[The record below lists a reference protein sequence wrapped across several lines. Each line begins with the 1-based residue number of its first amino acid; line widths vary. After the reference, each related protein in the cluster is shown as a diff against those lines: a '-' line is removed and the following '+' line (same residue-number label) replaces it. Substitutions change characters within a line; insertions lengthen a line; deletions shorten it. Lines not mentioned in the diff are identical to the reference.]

1 MRKPNESGE
10 IEERWAEV
18 LSLRDKPR
26 SIYQPKK
33 PDDNPLDEVE
43 YYVHYSEFNKRLD
56 EWVGGSRLVLTREME
71 LPKPEKEKETKDKK
85 RKVTA
90 TPTPQAGAGGA
101 AEPSLL
107 KKALKTVKGRKAPPP
122 KVSGA
127 AKNTPDEDDT
137 PDSAEPESAD
147 ADDVAVP
154 SNPLA
159 VETMSKDDEIRR
171 LRTSGSMTQQHSEI
185 SRVKNLKMLQIGKHE
200 VESWYFSPYPIEYAH
215 IDILYV
221 CEFCLSYYPA
231 ATMLHRHRDKC
242 TLMHP
247 PGNEIYRDDLV
258 SFFEVDGRKQ
268 RTWCRNLCLLSKC
281 FLDHKFLYFDVDPF
295 LYYCMVV
302 RDSAGCHLIG
312 YFSKEKESPDGHN
325 VACILTLPQ
334 HQRKGYGKLLIQFSY
349 ELSKVEKKHGSPE
362 KPLSDLGLLSY
373 RAYWSEVIM
382 ELLVGWDLT
391 EEITIEEIANRTC
404 ITPADVMHTLE
415 ALHLIKRYRKD
426 NYAIVLSE
434 GAIEQHHLSK
444 KKQRR
449 AIDPTKL
456 IWKPPVFTRLQLAFG
471 Y

>member
-1 MRKPNESGE
+1 M
-10 IEERWAEV
+10 
-18 LSLRDKPR
+18 LSLRDKQR
-26 SIYQPKK
+26 SAYQPKK
-33 PDDNPLDEVE
+33 PDDDPLDEVE
-43 YYVHYSEFNKRLD
+43 YYVHYTEFNKRLD

-71 LPKPEKEKETKDKK
+71 LPKPKQEEESKDKK
-85 RKVTA
+85 RKTPASVTPRSGA
-90 TPTPQAGAGGA
+90 TGAVGG

-122 KVSGA
+122 KTSGGI
-127 AKNTPDEDDT
+127 AKDTPQDDDDT
-137 PDSAEPESAD
+137 PEATETAD
-147 ADDVAVP
+147 GDDVAVA

-159 VETMSKDDEIRR
+159 VEAMSKDDEIRR

-200 VESWYFSPYPIEYAH
+200 VESWYFSPYPQEYAH
-215 IDILYV
+215 IDVLYI
-221 CEFCLSYYPA
+221 CEFCLSYFPSG
-231 ATMLHRHRDKC
+231 TMLHRHRDKC

-247 PGNEIYRDDLV
+247 PGNEIYRDDNGI
-258 SFFEVDGRKQ
+258 SFFEIDGRKQ

-295 LYYCMVV
+295 LYYCMVQ

-312 YFSKEKESPDGHN
+312 YFSKDKESPDGYN

-334 HQRKGYGKLLIQFSY
+334 HQRKGYGNLLIQFSY

-373 RAYWSEVIM
+373 RAYWSEVIT

-404 ITPADVMHTLE
+404 IMPADVMHTLE
-415 ALHLIKRYRKD
+415 ALHLIKRYKKD

-434 GAIEQHHLSK
+434 GAIEQYHLSK
-444 KKQRR
+444 KKQKR
-449 AIDPTKL
+449 AIDPSKL